1 MLSKPTVKHPLLR
14 SWCEALHN
22 TNAPGRAATGQAF
35 RLGGRD
41 GFSSPNSFHTDE
53 GSEAPFQGLSRGLAA
68 SLREEPVQLLGEEGG
83 AKSPQFPPPCPPPT
97 HTHTETH
104 SPAPPL
110 AFPRQAVGEEGSP
123 AVCLSACFQK
133 SPLLGG
139 EGTLILLSPPMLP
152 GKSIQP
158 LFSPK
163 LPSSS
168 PSLCPVPSRGTTSG

>member
-1 MLSKPTVKHPLLR
+1 MRLCITQTPQEERPLVRHLVWEAEMGSQVPTPSTLMKDQKP
-14 SWCEALHN
+14 
-22 TNAPGRAATGQAF
+22 
-35 RLGGRD
+35 
-41 GFSSPNSFHTDE
+41 
-53 GSEAPFQGLSRGLAA
+53 LSRA
-68 SLREEPVQLLGEEGG
+68 
-83 AKSPQFPPPCPPPT
+83 
-97 HTHTETH
+97 H